1 MARGGP
7 RRRRGAARC
16 CQKLLAARAP
26 AEQLHHRTRLRC
38 CRRCSHG
45 LPGPSGG
52 ARALGGSRGRRPR
65 RLTLLPGCPSIA
77 KSQVS
82 RAQHPHTPAR
92 LELLHQPTRASPAV
106 GLLTVHRAPRRVSGC
121 RWARRRSST
130 PTSARGGPPRR
141 RAADRSPLAA
151 PTTRR
156 PPQAPCQAARW
167 LGAAA
172 ASCGRLRAPLAAGP
186 PYRARPRP
194 VRSVAVAWPHGLGGK
209 ARRRA
214 VHLGSRDEA
223 HAPGKVAWEP

>member
-26 AEQLHHRTRLRC
+26 AEQLHHRARLRC
-38 CRRCSHG
+38 CCRCSHG
-45 LPGPSGG
+45 LSGPSGG

-106 GLLTVHRAPRRVSGC
+106 GLLTVRRSPRRVSGC